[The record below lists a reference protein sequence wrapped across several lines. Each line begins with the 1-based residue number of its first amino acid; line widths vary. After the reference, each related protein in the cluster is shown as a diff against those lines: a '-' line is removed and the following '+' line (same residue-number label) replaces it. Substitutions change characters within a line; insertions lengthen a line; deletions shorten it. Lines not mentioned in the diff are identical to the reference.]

1 MNMIPILA
9 VSFTVFFWGSSFPV
23 MSFLLQTADPL
34 VLGAGRFSLAAFF
47 SLAWCIYSYKSKISI
62 EHAIRFFTAGFVGI
76 FLYNVFLNY
85 GQQNV
90 SAGASS
96 FIVNCNPLFTA
107 LIGFLIL
114 KQKVTIIHWLG
125 ITLCLVGVSIIS
137 IDQEGGLELGSG
149 ATLILFAAILTAIY
163 FHILKP
169 LVSIYGAL
177 TSASYTIIFGTIP
190 MLFWFPET
198 FGFIINSTNEVRI
211 AFLWLA
217 LFPTTIGYLTW
228 TYTVGHFGANK
239 ASLFLYLIP
248 PVSILLDFI
257 WYDNAPSLYT
267 IIGGLII
274 IVSVSLTLFLQNKK
288 KLFQIK
294 E

>member
-1 MNMIPILA
+1 MKNITPILA
-9 VSFTVFFWGSSFPV
+9 VFSTVFFWGSSFPV
-23 MSFLLQTADPL
+23 MSYLLETASPL
-34 VLGAGRFSLAAFF
+34 VLGAGRFSLAAFI
-47 SLAWCIYSYKSKISI
+47 SLIWCVFSYKKKITLN
-62 EHAIRFFTAGFVGI
+62 HAIRFLIAGFIGI

-85 GQQNV
+85 GQQSV

-107 LIGFLIL
+107 LIGFFIL
-114 KQKVTIIHWLG
+114 KQKVTLIHWFG
-125 ITLCLVGVSIIS
+125 ITFCLLGVSIIS

-149 ATLILFAAILTAIY
+149 ATLILFAATLTAAY

-169 LVSIYGAL
+169 LVSIYGAI
-177 TSASYTIIFGTIP
+177 TSAAYTILFGTIP
-190 MLFWFPET
+190 MLFWFPEM
-198 FGFIINSTNEVRI
+198 FGFVINSTNEVRI

-228 TYTVGHFGANK
+228 TYTVGYYGANK

-248 PVSILLDFI
+248 PISIVLDFI
-257 WYDNAPSLYT
+257 WYDNTPSLYT

-274 IVSVSLTLFLQNKK
+274 ILSVSLTLYLQSNKV
-288 KLFQIK
+288 IK
-294 E
+294 QL